1 LSFVSDWKARPLL
14 HPRYGD
20 IRISELRDT
29 SDLAQGS
36 QRTIHPMTSIHLRP
50 ITPADESFL
59 ARLYASTR
67 EQELAQINWSDEQKA
82 LFCRLQFNAQTAD
95 YQRNYPDASF
105 DIIERDGVA
114 AGRLLVLRSDDAV
127 HVIDIA
133 LLPEHR
139 GAGIGTK
146 FLRELQEEAAAAGK
160 KLSIHVEVFNPA
172 RRLYERL
179 GFKQVEDKG
188 VYLLMQWSA

>member
-1 LSFVSDWKARPLL
+1 VKSLS
-14 HPRYGD
+14 
-20 IRISELRDT
+20 
-29 SDLAQGS
+29 
-36 QRTIHPMTSIHLRP
+36 LRP
-50 ITPADESFL
+50 TTREDESFL

-67 EQELAQINWSDEQKA
+67 EPELAQTNWSDEQKA
-82 LFCRLQFNAQTAD
+82 MFCRMQFNAQTAD

-105 DIIERDGVA
+105 QIIERNGEA
-114 AGRLLVLRSDDAV
+114 AGRLLVLRTDEKI

-146 FLRELQEEAAAAGK
+146 FLRELQEEAKAAGK
-160 KLSIHVEVFNPA
+160 KLSIHVEQFNPA

-179 GFKQVEDKG
+179 GFKQVEEKG
-188 VYLLMQWSA
+188 VYLLMQWEASHEGRKGH

>member
-1 LSFVSDWKARPLL
+1 
-14 HPRYGD
+14 
-20 IRISELRDT
+20 
-29 SDLAQGS
+29 
-36 QRTIHPMTSIHLRP
+36 MIHLRP
-50 ITPADESFL
+50 ITPEDESFL

-67 EQELAQINWSDEQKA
+67 EQELALIHWSDEQKA
-82 LFCRLQFNAQTAD
+82 LFCRLQFNAQTTD

-105 DIIERDGVA
+105 DVIERDGVA
-114 AGRLLVLRSDDAV
+114 AGRLLVLRSDETV

-146 FLRELQEEAAAAGK
+146 FLRELQEEAKAAGK
-160 KLSIHVEVFNPA
+160 KLSIHVEIFNPA
-172 RRLYERL
+172 RRFYERL

-188 VYLLMQWSA
+188 VYMLM

>member
-1 LSFVSDWKARPLL
+1 MPANLS
-14 HPRYGD
+14 
-20 IRISELRDT
+20 LR
-29 SDLAQGS
+29 
-36 QRTIHPMTSIHLRP
+36 LRP
-50 ITPADESFL
+50 ITPKDESFL

-67 EQELAQINWSDEQKA
+67 EQELAQTNWSDEQKA
-82 LFCRLQFNAQTAD
+82 MFCRMQFNAQTTD

-114 AGRLLVLRSDDAV
+114 AGRLLVLRADEKI

-146 FLRELQEEAAAAGK
+146 LLRKLQEEAKAAGK
-160 KLSIHVEVFNPA
+160 KLSIHVEIFNPA

-179 GFKQVEDKG
+179 GFKQVEEKG
-188 VYLLMQWSA
+188 VYLLMEWKESDE

>member
-1 LSFVSDWKARPLL
+1 MKS
-14 HPRYGD
+14 
-20 IRISELRDT
+20 IS
-29 SDLAQGS
+29 
-36 QRTIHPMTSIHLRP
+36 LRP
-50 ITPADESFL
+50 ITPADEPFL

-67 EQELAQINWSDEQKA
+67 EQELAQTNWSEEQKA
-82 LFCRLQFNAQTAD
+82 LFCRLQFNAQTVD

-105 DIIERDGVA
+105 DVIQRDGVA
-114 AGRLLVLRSDDAV
+114 AGRLLVLRADEKV
-127 HVIDIA
+127 HIIDIA

-146 FLRELQEEAAAAGK
+146 FLRELQDEAKAAGK
-160 KLSIHVEVFNPA
+160 KLSIHVEQFNPA

-188 VYLLMQWSA
+188 VYLLMQWESDE

>member
-1 LSFVSDWKARPLL
+1 
-14 HPRYGD
+14 
-20 IRISELRDT
+20 
-29 SDLAQGS
+29 
-36 QRTIHPMTSIHLRP
+36 MTAINLRP
-50 ITPADESFL
+50 ITPEDESFL

-67 EQELAQINWSDEQKA
+67 EQELARTNWSDEQKA
-82 LFCRLQFNAQTAD
+82 MFCRMQFNAQTTD

-114 AGRLLVLRSDDAV
+114 AGRLLVLRADEKI

-146 FLRELQEEAAAAGK
+146 FLKELQDEAKAAGK
-160 KLSIHVEVFNPA
+160 PLSIHVEQFNPA

-179 GFKQVEDKG
+179 GFRQVEEKG
-188 VYLLMQWSA
+188 VYLLMQWSSKE